1 MTYPINA
8 AGVALLHERESF
20 VGHAYP
26 DPYSALGKA
35 LQRAG
40 LWLKYLRAPFQIPAN
55 LASLSGKPWTIGYGF
70 TEGVREGDR
79 MTRAQADSRLTRELR
94 PRAEGVLAA
103 CTVPPNENQL
113 AAMVVLTWNIGLG
126 WKGTIKP
133 KGAKDGF
140 RQSSV
145 LRCHNRGDF
154 AGASRAF
161 RLWNMAQGEVSDG
174 LDARRAAEAALYLR
188 PVPLPVA
195 VRAQQDFAES
205 APAPIP
211 DFEQPRDAAVSAPE
225 PTPIP
230 QQVDGESKFS
240 QSPINRASVV
250 AGGSAGVAAVA
261 EIAGTMADVKSSADS
276 LGDWLVPILLVV
288 VVALCGYVVWQR
300 IKQRKGGWA

>member
-1 MTYPINA
+1 MIYPINA

-26 DPYSALGKA
+26 DPYSPLGKA

-40 LWLKYLRAPFQIPAN
+40 LWRRYLQAPFQIPGDLAN
-55 LASLSGKPWTIGYGF
+55 LSGKPWTIGFGF

-79 MTRAQADSRLTRELR
+79 MTRAQADSRLARELR
-94 PRAEGVLAA
+94 PRVDAVLAA
-103 CTVPPNENQL
+103 CKVTPNENQL
-113 AAMVVLTWNIGLG
+113 AAMVCLAFNIG
-126 WKGTIKP
+126 T
-133 KGAKDGF
+133 AGF
-140 RQSSV
+140 LRSTV

-154 AGASRAF
+154 AGAARAF
-161 RLWNMAQGEVSDG
+161 RLWNMAGGQVSPG
-174 LDARRAAEAALYLR
+174 LEARRAAEAALYLR
-188 PVPLPVA
+188 PVPVL
-195 VRAQQDFAES
+195 VRVKQDFAES

-211 DFEQPRDAAVSAPE
+211 DFEEALAVAVATPE
-225 PTPIP
+225 PAPIT
-230 QQVDGESKFS
+230 QQVDAESTFS
-240 QSPINRASVV
+240 QSPISRASIA

-261 EIAGTMADVKSSADS
+261 EVARTMADVKTSADS